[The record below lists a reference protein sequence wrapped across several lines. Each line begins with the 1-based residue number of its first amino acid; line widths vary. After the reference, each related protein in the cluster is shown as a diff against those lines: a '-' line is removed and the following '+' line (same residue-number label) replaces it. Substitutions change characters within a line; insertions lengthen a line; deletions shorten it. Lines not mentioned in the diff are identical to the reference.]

1 MNQGHQTFAILFRLN
16 RQRSKNGKPA
26 IYLRLTVDYK
36 RIELA
41 THQYIEPNLWDNK
54 NQYVKGKSEE
64 AQVIN
69 RQLTIMKADL
79 HKHYSR
85 LLALDKPINAEVLKN
100 LYLGIGVKQRS
111 LKEAL
116 DFHISRFAE
125 KVNTGKKAVNT
136 LKSLNTTRDKL
147 YAFLKFRF
155 HVSDMLLKDI
165 KSSFAFDFEHFLTTN
180 DRVSSNTAMKYIK
193 ILKRVIKMAV
203 DQEWIASNPLTGFT
217 CSYTE
222 PQRERLTMDDIMIL
236 YRKDLSIDRLAEVR
250 DVYLFCCFTGFAY
263 QDVANL
269 TKDNIV
275 LGIDGEKWI
284 VKDRKKTNTPER
296 IPLLPISLEIV
307 DRYKDHPYCVYNDRL
322 LPVNSNQR
330 FNGYLKEIAIVCGI
344 KKHLTTHTA
353 RHTFATTVTLEH
365 DVPIETVSQM
375 LGHKSIRTTQ
385 IYAKVTQRKVSNNM
399 KELKNRLF
407 GANSDFKQQAK

>member
-1 MNQGHQTFAILFRLN
+1 MNQGHQTFFILFWLN
-16 RQRSKNGKPA
+16 RQRCKNDKPS
-26 IYLRLTVDYK
+26 ISLRLTVDNK

-41 THQYIEPNLWDNK
+41 TRQHVDADLWDAK
-54 NQYVKGKSEE
+54 SQTVKGKTEE
-64 AQVIN
+64 AKAIN
-69 RQLTIMKADL
+69 RQLTLMKADL
-79 HKHYSR
+79 HKHYSM
-85 LLALDKPINAEVLKN
+85 LLALDKPISAESLKN
-100 LYLGIGVKQRS
+100 SYLGKGVKERS

-116 DFHISRFAE
+116 DFYISRFTE
-125 KVNTGKKAVNT
+125 KVNTGKKAANT
-136 LKSLNTTRDKL
+136 LKSLKTTRDKL
-147 YAFLKFRF
+147 YAFIKHRF
-155 HVSDMLLKDI
+155 HLSDVLLKDI
-165 KSSFAFDFEHFLTTN
+165 KSSFAFDFEHFLITN

-203 DQEWIASNPLTGFT
+203 DQEWIATYPLSGFK

-222 PQRERLTMDDIMIL
+222 PQRERLTMDDIMTL
-236 YRKDLSIDRLAEVR
+236 YRKELLMDRLTEVR

-275 LGIDGEKWI
+275 IGIDGERWI

-296 IPLLPISLEIV
+296 IPLLPITLEIIEK
-307 DRYKDHPYCVYNDRL
+307 YKDHPYCLNNDLL
-322 LPVNSNQR
+322 LPVNTNQR
-330 FNGYLKEIAIVCGI
+330 FNGYLKEIAIICGI

-407 GANSDFKQQAK
+407 GSDSEFIQQVK